1 MQPKYNE
8 DFYGWAMTNASLL
21 KQGKVKEADMEHI
34 IEELEEMG
42 SNKENELFSR
52 LALLISHLL
61 KWHFQ
66 PNFRSHSW
74 TNTIKE
80 QRFRIKRVLK
90 KNPGLKGELDE
101 TFQDAYTAA
110 IFRATDETGLDE
122 KTFPAQCPYT
132 FEQIMDE
139 EFYPE

>member
-8 DFYGWAMTNASLL
+8 DFYGWAITNASLL
-21 KQGKVKEADMEHI
+21 KQGKIKEADMEHI

-52 LALLISHLL
+52 LALLMSHLL

>member
-1 MQPKYNE
+1 MQPKYTE

-52 LALLISHLL
+52 LALLMSHLL

-122 KTFPAQCPYT
+122 KTFPTECPYT